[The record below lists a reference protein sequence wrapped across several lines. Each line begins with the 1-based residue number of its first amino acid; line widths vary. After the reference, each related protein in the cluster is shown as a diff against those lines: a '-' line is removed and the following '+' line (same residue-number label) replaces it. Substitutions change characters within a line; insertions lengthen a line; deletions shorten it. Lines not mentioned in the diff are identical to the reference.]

1 MKKGNPYGTHRVIEP
16 KGVLPQPAL
25 KIDNTME
32 LYDNEILIDVQTLNI
47 DSASFTQIK
56 DQAGGDVE
64 KIKEIMKGIV
74 AERGKHQNPVTGSG
88 GMLIGTVEQIGPAL
102 EGKTDLKVGDKLATL
117 VSLSLTPLVIDEI
130 LEVRPD
136 IDQVDIKGKAI
147 LFESGIYAK
156 QMDEI
161 DAEKAIGRHILEV
174 YPSLTFETS
183 TIMNVLKTGKPI
195 YNVEQ
200 NFVNYKGVKISTLNS
215 TLPIIYNNK
224 VIGALEVSRNITKV
238 RELSERIV
246 TLQRELYEV
255 DQGVEKTSKPLAKYT
270 FLDIIGQNK
279 EILRL
284 KSLGLKA
291 AMTDSPVM
299 VAGSTGTGK
308 ELFVQS
314 IHNSSK
320 RKYKPFIA
328 QNCAA
333 LPANLLESILF
344 GSEKGS
350 FTGAEN
356 KPGLFELAN
365 GGTLFLDEI
374 NSMPLELQTKL
385 LRVIQDGRVRRV
397 GSSKTKDVD
406 VRIIS
411 AINTDINTVVETKQ
425 IRQDLFFR
433 LNVITLVIPDLCKR
447 IDDIPLLVEHFIEKY
462 NKKCNKYFSG
472 VSKEVLDIFLDYS
485 WPGNVRELEHAIE
498 SAISLYDAEIIR
510 EDHLPFQF
518 KNYQVNGNS
527 LDTGAIQHLNK
538 AVEKVERKII
548 ISALEQ
554 TDYNITKAAKLINIP
569 RQTLQ
574 YKIKKLD
581 ILF

>member
-1 MKKGNPYGTHRVIEP
+1 MEIKYFDALIQAIE
-16 KGVLPQPAL
+16 
-25 KIDNTME
+25 
-32 LYDNEILIDVQTLNI
+32 LINDGIHIV
-47 DSASFTQIK
+47 DAS
-56 DQAGGDVE
+56 
-64 KIKEIMKGIV
+64 
-74 AERGKHQNPVTGSG
+74 GKVVYYNAS
-88 GMLIGTVEQIGPAL
+88 
-102 EGKTDLKVGDKLATL
+102 
-117 VSLSLTPLVIDEI
+117 
-130 LEVRPD
+130 
-136 IDQVDIKGKAI
+136 
-147 LFESGIYAK
+147 AK
-156 QMDEI
+156 QLDEI
-161 DAEKAIGRHILEV
+161 DAEKTIGRHILEV

-183 TIMNVLKTGKPI
+183 TIIKVLKTGKPI

-200 NFVNYKGVKISTLNS
+200 NFVNYKGDKISTLNS
-215 TLPIIYNNK
+215 TLPIFYNNK

-246 TLQRELYEV
+246 NLQRELYEV
-255 DQGVEKTSKPLAKYT
+255 NQGTEKASKPLAKFN

-279 EILRL
+279 EILKL

-291 AMTDSPVM
+291 AMSSSPVM
-299 VAGSTGTGK
+299 IAGSTGTGK

-314 IHNSSK
+314 IHNSSD

-333 LPANLLESILF
+333 LPSNLLESILF
-344 GSEKGS
+344 GSVKGS

-356 KPGLFELAN
+356 RPGLFELAD

-397 GSSKTKDVD
+397 GSSKTTDVD

-433 LNVITLVIPDLCKR
+433 LNVITLVIPDLHKR
-447 IDDIPLLVEHFIEKY
+447 KEDIPLLVEHFIKKY
-462 NKKCNKYFSG
+462 NEKCNKFFSG
-472 VSKEVLDIFLDYS
+472 ISKEVLDIFLDYS

-498 SAISLYDAEIIR
+498 SAISLYDGEIIR
-510 EDHLPFQF
+510 EEHLPFQF
-518 KNYQVNGNS
+518 KNFQPKNNISFDGIIQPLNS
-527 LDTGAIQHLNK
+527 
-538 AVEKVERKII
+538 AVEKVEREII
-548 ISALEQ
+548 TQALEQ
-554 TDYNITKAAKLINIP
+554 TDYNITNAAKLINVP

-574 YKIKKLD
+574 YKIKKLE
-581 ILF
+581 LPF

>member
-1 MKKGNPYGTHRVIEP
+1 
-16 KGVLPQPAL
+16 
-25 KIDNTME
+25 
-32 LYDNEILIDVQTLNI
+32 
-47 DSASFTQIK
+47 
-56 DQAGGDVE
+56 
-64 KIKEIMKGIV
+64 
-74 AERGKHQNPVTGSG
+74 
-88 GMLIGTVEQIGPAL
+88 
-102 EGKTDLKVGDKLATL
+102 
-117 VSLSLTPLVIDEI
+117 
-130 LEVRPD
+130 
-136 IDQVDIKGKAI
+136 
-147 LFESGIYAK
+147 
-156 QMDEI
+156 
-161 DAEKAIGRHILEV
+161 
-174 YPSLTFETS
+174 
-183 TIMNVLKTGKPI
+183 
-195 YNVEQ
+195 
-200 NFVNYKGVKISTLNS
+200 
-215 TLPIIYNNK
+215 
-224 VIGALEVSRNITKV
+224 
-238 RELSERIV
+238 
-246 TLQRELYEV
+246 
-255 DQGVEKTSKPLAKYT
+255 
-270 FLDIIGQNK
+270 
-279 EILRL
+279 
-284 KSLGLKA
+284 
-291 AMTDSPVM
+291 
-299 VAGSTGTGK
+299 
-308 ELFVQS
+308 
-314 IHNSSK
+314 
-320 RKYKPFIA
+320 
-328 QNCAA
+328 
-333 LPANLLESILF
+333 
-344 GSEKGS
+344 
-350 FTGAEN
+350 
-356 KPGLFELAN
+356 
-365 GGTLFLDEI
+365 LDEI

-406 VRIIS
+406 VRLIS

>member
-1 MKKGNPYGTHRVIEP
+1 
-16 KGVLPQPAL
+16 
-25 KIDNTME
+25 
-32 LYDNEILIDVQTLNI
+32 
-47 DSASFTQIK
+47 
-56 DQAGGDVE
+56 
-64 KIKEIMKGIV
+64 
-74 AERGKHQNPVTGSG
+74 
-88 GMLIGTVEQIGPAL
+88 
-102 EGKTDLKVGDKLATL
+102 
-117 VSLSLTPLVIDEI
+117 
-130 LEVRPD
+130 
-136 IDQVDIKGKAI
+136 
-147 LFESGIYAK
+147 
-156 QMDEI
+156 
-161 DAEKAIGRHILEV
+161 
-174 YPSLTFETS
+174 
-183 TIMNVLKTGKPI
+183 
-195 YNVEQ
+195 
-200 NFVNYKGVKISTLNS
+200 
-215 TLPIIYNNK
+215 
-224 VIGALEVSRNITKV
+224 
-238 RELSERIV
+238 
-246 TLQRELYEV
+246 
-255 DQGVEKTSKPLAKYT
+255 
-270 FLDIIGQNK
+270 
-279 EILRL
+279 
-284 KSLGLKA
+284 
-291 AMTDSPVM
+291 
-299 VAGSTGTGK
+299 
-308 ELFVQS
+308 
-314 IHNSSK
+314 
-320 RKYKPFIA
+320 
-328 QNCAA
+328 
-333 LPANLLESILF
+333 
-344 GSEKGS
+344 
-350 FTGAEN
+350 
-356 KPGLFELAN
+356 
-365 GGTLFLDEI
+365 
-374 NSMPLELQTKL
+374 
-385 LRVIQDGRVRRV
+385 
-397 GSSKTKDVD
+397 VD